1 MRCALTG
8 LQDGSALDKQVRCPE
23 PNGFTLFEMLVG
35 LTILAVAMVALFNAF
50 SSGLQAGAVVRSHS
64 RALIVAQSLIADASA
79 SRSKPARQ
87 VQGQTNGMRWI
98 VTSLPATGPLSY
110 IDETENWQLYQV
122 LATVFHT
129 NGRRVELRTLKLAR
143 ANE

>member
-8 LQDGSALDKQVRCPE
+8 LQDGSALDKHIRRVS

-50 SSGLQAGAVVRSHS
+50 SSGLQAGAIVRSHS
-64 RALIVAQSLIADASA
+64 QALIVAQSLIANASA

-87 VQGQTNGMRWI
+87 VRGQTNGLRWI

-110 IDETENWQLYQV
+110 VDQSENWQMYQV

-129 NGRRVELRTLKLAR
+129 DGRRVELRTLKLAR
-143 ANE
+143 AKE